1 MPAFIGL
8 PGAREKT
15 EIGRG
20 LFERSEFRSPR
31 RRAKREA
38 GIPDNQRAT
47 FLGYFFAVGKKLRNA
62 VILRGETPQNLHQV
76 RILLPLLWVRRRR
89 FLVGLPASLGM
100 TKGCRP
106 WKRMSFWRLQGR
118 RIPCQ
123 VMQPSRYSV
132 ILKGFALKN
141 LPPSERYCMRSSAT
155 FEMTLLSFWT
165 ERSEVKNL
173 KQ

>member
-31 RRAKREA
+31 RRVQREA

-47 FLGYFFAVGKKLRNA
+47 FLGYFFAAGKKLRNT
-62 VILRGETPQNLHQV
+62 VILTTAGRKN
-76 RILLPLLWVRRRR
+76 LLPSVT
-89 FLVGLPASLGM
+89 AS
-100 TKGCRP
+100 
-106 WKRMSFWRLQGR
+106 Q
-118 RIPCQ
+118 
-123 VMQPSRYSV
+123 YNV

-141 LPPSERYCMRSSAT
+141 LLPSEHI
-155 FEMTLLSFWT
+155 
-165 ERSEVKNL
+165 V
-173 KQ
+173 

>member
-47 FLGYFFAVGKKLRNA
+47 FLGNFFAAGKKLQNA
-62 VILRGETPQNLHQV
+62 VILTTAGRKN
-76 RILLPLLWVRRRR
+76 LLPSVT
-89 FLVGLPASLGM
+89 AS
-100 TKGCRP
+100 
-106 WKRMSFWRLQGR
+106 Q
-118 RIPCQ
+118 
-123 VMQPSRYSV
+123 YNV

-141 LPPSERYCMRSSAT
+141 LLPSEHI
-155 FEMTLLSFWT
+155 
-165 ERSEVKNL
+165 V
-173 KQ
+173 

>member
-47 FLGYFFAVGKKLRNA
+47 FLGNFFAAGKKLQNT
-62 VILRGETPQNLHQV
+62 VILTTAGRKN
-76 RILLPLLWVRRRR
+76 PLQCVE
-89 FLVGLPASLGM
+89 
-100 TKGCRP
+100 
-106 WKRMSFWRLQGR
+106 
-118 RIPCQ
+118 
-123 VMQPSRYSV
+123 
-132 ILKGFALKN
+132 ALTTQCH
-141 LPPSERYCMRSSAT
+141 SERSMSV
-155 FEMTLLSFWT
+155 
-165 ERSEVKNL
+165 VKNL
-173 KQ
+173 CLNAQKHEIPHTTCGGFGIT

>member
-47 FLGYFFAVGKKLRNA
+47 FLGYFFAAGKKLQTHCHSDDRK
-62 VILRGETPQNLHQV
+62 EEK
-76 RILLPLLWVRRRR
+76 
-89 FLVGLPASLGM
+89 SLAIGVVSRDSSRS
-100 TKGCRP
+100 TKG
-106 WKRMSFWRLQGR
+106 LG
-118 RIPCQ
+118 
-123 VMQPSRYSV
+123 
-132 ILKGFALKN
+132 
-141 LPPSERYCMRSSAT
+141 SE
-155 FEMTLLSFWT
+155 
-165 ERSEVKNL
+165 
-173 KQ
+173 

>member
-47 FLGYFFAVGKKLRNA
+47 FLGYFFAAGKKLQND
-62 VILRGETPQNLHQV
+62 VILTTA
-76 RILLPLLWVRRRR
+76 RR
-89 FLVGLPASLGM
+89 
-100 TKGCRP
+100 
-106 WKRMSFWRLQGR
+106 
-118 RIPCQ
+118 
-123 VMQPSRYSV
+123 
-132 ILKGFALKN
+132 KN
-141 LPPSERYCMRSSAT
+141 LLQSVAALSRKEQLLGRATMRKKSKTSGKRA
-155 FEMTLLSFWT
+155 SI
-165 ERSEVKNL
+165 K
-173 KQ
+173 

>member
-47 FLGYFFAVGKKLRNA
+47 FLGYFFAAGKKL
-62 VILRGETPQNLHQV
+62 QND
-76 RILLPLLWVRRRR
+76 
-89 FLVGLPASLGM
+89 
-100 TKGCRP
+100 
-106 WKRMSFWRLQGR
+106 
-118 RIPCQ
+118 
-123 VMQPSRYSV
+123 V

-141 LPPSERYCMRSSAT
+141 LRPTACHA
-155 FEMTLLSFWT
+155 
-165 ERSEVKNL
+165 ERSEASPPKRS
-173 KQ
+173 KE

>member
-1 MPAFIGL
+1 MKNLLPSVCHSDDCKEEESLPKNEERDSSHILGMTRGYRPSLLIAGNVGEGKMPAFIGL

-76 RILLPLLWVRRRR
+76 RILLPLL
-89 FLVGLPASLGM
+89 
-100 TKGCRP
+100 
-106 WKRMSFWRLQGR
+106 
-118 RIPCQ
+118 
-123 VMQPSRYSV
+123 
-132 ILKGFALKN
+132 
-141 LPPSERYCMRSSAT
+141 
-155 FEMTLLSFWT
+155 
-165 ERSEVKNL
+165 
-173 KQ
+173 